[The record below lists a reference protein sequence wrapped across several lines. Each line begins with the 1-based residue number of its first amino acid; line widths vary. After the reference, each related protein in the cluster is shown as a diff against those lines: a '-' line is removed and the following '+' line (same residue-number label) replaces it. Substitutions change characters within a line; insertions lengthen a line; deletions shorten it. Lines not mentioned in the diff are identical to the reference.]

1 MEITKGRARSA
12 QGDDAG
18 LGIFGACH
26 RESTDQRLGGA
37 SRRASDERKDG
48 AVAVPP
54 RTTRRDPARSFPAFT
69 HRDAAAPGRLASRI
83 APGTHL
89 HKEDRGASP
98 PGPELSIRAMT
109 ARPDAAAILAETRSR
124 RRRARILS
132 FAAVAILAGLLAG
145 VFVWRG
151 KKAQSKGVRYRTA
164 QAKMGDLRETVTATG
179 TLKGLDSVD
188 VGSQISGKITKITVD
203 FNDHVT
209 VGQVLAEIDTA
220 QLQSRVEQSKA
231 QVNAADASVL
241 LAKATQ
247 AQTKAQ
253 YARAQDLAQKGLMSS
268 KDLESAKADA
278 DRASASIAS
287 SSAQATLARA
297 SLKDVQTQLS
307 YAVIRSPIDGIV
319 LSRLVEP
326 GQTVAAS
333 MSAPILFTLARDLT
347 QLRLYVDI
355 DEADVGKVKEGQDAA
370 FLVDA
375 WSGHR
380 FSSKVLSVH
389 NLPTTGQSV
398 VTYQAVLSVDNTE
411 RLLRPGMTA
420 TATITTA
427 ERKGVLLVPN
437 AALRF
442 SPPASTKAAGG
453 GLPFFGT
460 QPPSGLRTGGGNRT
474 SATGKK
480 LVTAADSQ
488 GLVYQLVDGSPKRT
502 VVEIAGT
509 DGERT
514 ELKNGLVAG
523 VQVITEI
530 DQRKV
535 E

>member
-1 MEITKGRARSA
+1 M
-12 QGDDAG
+12 
-18 LGIFGACH
+18 
-26 RESTDQRLGGA
+26 
-37 SRRASDERKDG
+37 
-48 AVAVPP
+48 
-54 RTTRRDPARSFPAFT
+54 
-69 HRDAAAPGRLASRI
+69 
-83 APGTHL
+83 
-89 HKEDRGASP
+89 
-98 PGPELSIRAMT
+98 
-109 ARPDAAAILAETRSR
+109 
-124 RRRARILS
+124 
-132 FAAVAILAGLLAG
+132 
-145 VFVWRG
+145 
-151 KKAQSKGVRYRTA
+151 
-164 QAKMGDLRETVTATG
+164 
-179 TLKGLDSVD
+179 
-188 VGSQISGKITKITVD
+188 D

-253 YARAQDLAQKGLMSS
+253 YLRALDLSQKGLISS
-268 KDLESAKADA
+268 KDLDAAKADA
-278 DRASASIAS
+278 DRAAASINSAN
-287 SSAQATLARA
+287 AQATLTRA
-297 SLKDVQTQLS
+297 SLKDAQTQLS
-307 YAVIRSPIDGIV
+307 YAVIRSPIDGMV

-326 GQTVAAS
+326 GQTVAAA

-355 DEADVGKVKEGQDAA
+355 DEADVGKVKEGQDAT

-380 FSSKVLSVH
+380 FASKVVSVH
-389 NLPTTGQSV
+389 NLPTTGQTV
-398 VTYQAVLSVDNTE
+398 VTYQAVLSVDNSE

-427 ERKGVLLVPN
+427 ERKGVLLIPN

-442 SPPASTKAAGG
+442 SPPASAKGAAGG
-453 GLPFFGT
+453 GLPFLGGAPT
-460 QPPSGLRTGGGNRT
+460 SALRTGGGNRT
-474 SATGKK
+474 SVTGKK
-480 LVTAADSQ
+480 LITAADSQ
-488 GLVYQLVDGSPKRT
+488 GLVYQLVDGTPKRT

-514 ELKNGLVAG
+514 ELKSGLAAG
-523 VQVITEI
+523 AQVITEI

>member
-1 MEITKGRARSA
+1 VVFASAAGIYSWRSK
-12 QGDDAG
+12 
-18 LGIFGACH
+18 
-26 RESTDQRLGGA
+26 A
-37 SRRASDERKDG
+37 SKASK
-48 AVAVPP
+48 V
-54 RTTRRDPARSFPAFT
+54 
-69 HRDAAAPGRLASRI
+69 
-83 APGTHL
+83 
-89 HKEDRGASP
+89 
-98 PGPELSIRAMT
+98 
-109 ARPDAAAILAETRSR
+109 
-124 RRRARILS
+124 
-132 FAAVAILAGLLAG
+132 
-145 VFVWRG
+145 
-151 KKAQSKGVRYRTA
+151 VRYLSAPA
-164 QAKMGDLRETVTATG
+164 QVGDLKETVTATG

-188 VGSQISGKITKITVD
+188 VGSQISGKLTKINVD

-231 QVNAADASVL
+231 QVNAADASVI

-253 YARAQDLAQKGLMSS
+253 YLRSVDLSQKGLISS
-268 KDLESAKADA
+268 KDLDSAKADA
-278 DRASASIAS
+278 DRAGASITSAT
-287 SSAQATLARA
+287 AQATLARA
-297 SLKDVQTQLS
+297 SLKDAQTQLS

-319 LSRLVEP
+319 LSRFVEP

-355 DEADVGKVKEGQDAA
+355 DEADVGKVKEGQSAS

-375 WSGHR
+375 WNGHG
-380 FSSKVLSVH
+380 FSSKVVSVH
-389 NLPTTGQSV
+389 NLPTTGQTV
-398 VTYQAVLSVDNTE
+398 VTYQAVLSVDNSE

-420 TATITTA
+420 TATITTD

-442 SPPASTKAAGG
+442 SPPAAAKGSAAGG
-453 GLPFFGT
+453 IPFLGGSMPGG
-460 QPPSGLRTGGGNRT
+460 PPRTGGGNATR
-474 SATGKK
+474 ARTGKK
-480 LVTAADSQ
+480 VITAADSQ
-488 GLVYQLVDGSPKRT
+488 GLVYILEDGRPKRT

-514 ELKNGLVAG
+514 EIKSGLNAG
-523 VQVITEI
+523 AQVITEI